1 MSNIPGDLKYTTS
14 HEWVRNNDD
23 GTFTVGIT
31 DHAQDMLGDLV
42 HIELPD
48 VDAEFDAVEGIAVA
62 ESVKAA
68 SDIYSPVNGTV
79 TAVNESVL
87 DDPELVNTD
96 PYGEGWLF
104 TLSVDEEEQV
114 EALMDATT
122 YADTLEDE

>member
-1 MSNIPGDLKYTTS
+1 MSNIPSDLKYTTS

-31 DHAQDMLGDLV
+31 DHAQEMLGDLV

-104 TLSVDEEEQV
+104 TLRVDEEEQV

>member
-1 MSNIPGDLKYTTS
+1 MSNVPSDLKYTAS

-31 DHAQDMLGDLV
+31 DHAQEMLGDLV

-48 VDAEFDAVEGIAVA
+48 VDAEFDAEEGIAVA

-79 TAVNESVL
+79 TAVNETVL
-87 DDPELVNTD
+87 DDPELVNND
-96 PYGEGWLF
+96 PYGDGWLF
-104 TLSVDEEEQV
+104 TLRVDEEEQV

-122 YADTLEDE
+122 YSDTLEDE